1 MNVLKFYKRHMAS
14 NTQVRTLQQSQMQTP
29 NLNGQMT
36 LFRDCMQL

>member
-1 MNVLKFYKRHMAS
+1 MAS
-14 NTQVRTLQQSQMQTP
+14 NTSKKVTTGTDANS